1 MNNESQSST
10 LKISMSSVTSNPMP
24 DREIFKQENKN
35 LYKIILSL
43 IIIDFI
49 LNELIIIN
57 DCNLI
62 SSKKD
67 SKLLLF
73 FLFSLL
79 SIIIFGGLLLFLYSK
94 KLILSKIARFFYL
107 SVGIVYYAFQ
117 VTLKILIF
125 AKNDFKL
132 KPFDIIL
139 FIIISLT
146 LIPRIVGFLYIRVYE
161 RTIKKID
168 GAKIAEEHEMFIEKV
183 VGNLDRSTNNN
194 LKEQE
199 FEKELDKPEEE
210 EETIFKMNKDK
221 IIADKNENNNNN
233 SDNNKKQK
241 RKMSGEEEVEEEEVA
256 DLS

>member
-1 MNNESQSST
+1 M
-10 LKISMSSVTSNPMP
+10 
-24 DREIFKQENKN
+24 
-35 LYKIILSL
+35 
-43 IIIDFI
+43 
-49 LNELIIIN
+49 
-57 DCNLI
+57 
-62 SSKKD
+62 
-67 SKLLLF
+67 
-73 FLFSLL
+73 
-79 SIIIFGGLLLFLYSK
+79 
-94 KLILSKIARFFYL
+94 
-107 SVGIVYYAFQ
+107 YYAFQ

-221 IIADKNENNNNN
+221 IITDKNENNNNN